1 MRNKQMDMMRRTLL
15 KGIGS
20 SGVLAAALA
29 AGVLKPTQ
37 VLAADWNKTAFEA
50 KDLAGAL
57 KGIGATG
64 AADSKD
70 LQLEAPEIAE
80 NGAVVSVKAISKI
93 PATTSISIFVDKNP
107 MPLSAHFEF
116 ANGAL
121 PEVLVNLKMGQTSM
135 VRAVAQAGGKSY
147 IVQKEVKVTI
157 GGCGG

>member
-1 MRNKQMDMMRRTLL
+1 MDMMRRTLL

-29 AGVLKPTQ
+29 AGMLKPTQ
-37 VLAADWNKTAFEA
+37 VLAADWNKAAFEA
-50 KDLAGAL
+50 KDVAGAL

-64 AADSKD
+64 AAESKD
-70 LQLEAPEIAE
+70 LILTVPEIAE
-80 NGAVVSVKAISKI
+80 NGAVVAVTAVSKI
-93 PATTSISIFVDKNP
+93 PGTTSLAILVDKNP
-107 MPLSAHFEF
+107 MPLSARFDF

-121 PEVLVNLKMGQTSM
+121 PEALLNVKMGQTSL

-147 IVQKEVKVTI
+147 IVQKEVKVTM

>member
-1 MRNKQMDMMRRTLL
+1 MDMMRRTLL

-37 VLAADWNKTAFEA
+37 VLAADWNKAAFEA
-50 KDLAGAL
+50 KDVAGAL

-64 AADSKD
+64 AAESKESKD
-70 LQLEAPEIAE
+70 LILTVPEIAE
-80 NGAVVSVKAISKI
+80 NGAVVAVTAVSKI
-93 PATTSISIFVDKNP
+93 PGTTSLAILVDKNP
-107 MPLSAHFEF
+107 MPLSARFDF

-121 PEVLVNLKMGQTSM
+121 PEALLNVKMGQTSL

-147 IVQKEVKVTI
+147 IVQKEVKVTM